1 MTQDL
6 FDQELS
12 DRKEW
17 NRKFITSPDIR
28 KMNFYG
34 TNDYYVRMLGT
45 RVLEIYSID
54 ENECLR
60 REPLS
65 TIMMHPACVPMAD
78 GYRFFNE
85 TYTQEEFLKDEREVI
100 LFENS

>member
-6 FDQELS
+6 LDQGLS
-12 DRKEW
+12 DRKDW
-17 NRKFITSPDIR
+17 NQKFLSDGNIR

-34 TNDYYVRMLGT
+34 TNDYYVKMYGS
-45 RVLEIYSID
+45 RVIEIYSID
-54 ENECLR
+54 ENECLH

-65 TIMMHPACVPMAD
+65 ILKMHPACVPMAD